1 LRDITAVCGTK
12 NKAVMSRKRPK
23 RNGVELV
30 EIQRNEH
37 RNDYVTSFGAK
48 VVEGRVKT
56 DYGYADEYKL
66 TEEYLASKALLTTT
80 AVGMALAAA
89 VAKYDGMKGFAK
101 PGVFYVPEHQLRE
114 WQYLCSLI
122 EAAQEGNETT
132 AIRAAMDEGTARA
145 IRDNLS
151 KEVQEQAA
159 KLLDDVSKGT
169 LNDAQLHVRAEQ
181 AAALVDRVNLY
192 SSILGEALE
201 GLKNVALVAQSAAG
215 AAAMQDFAQSGVG
228 VCV

>member
-1 LRDITAVCGTK
+1 
-12 NKAVMSRKRPK
+12 
-23 RNGVELV
+23 
-30 EIQRNEH
+30 
-37 RNDYVTSFGAK
+37 
-48 VVEGRVKT
+48 VVDGRVKT

-66 TEEYLASKALLTTT
+66 TEEYLRSKALLTTT

-101 PGVFYVPEHQLRE
+101 PGVFYIPEHHLRD
-114 WQYLCSLI
+114 WQHLCSLI
-122 EAAQEGNETT
+122 EGAQEGNETT

-169 LNDAQLHVRAEQ
+169 LNDTQLHVRAEQ
-181 AAALVDRVNLY
+181 ASALVDRVNLY